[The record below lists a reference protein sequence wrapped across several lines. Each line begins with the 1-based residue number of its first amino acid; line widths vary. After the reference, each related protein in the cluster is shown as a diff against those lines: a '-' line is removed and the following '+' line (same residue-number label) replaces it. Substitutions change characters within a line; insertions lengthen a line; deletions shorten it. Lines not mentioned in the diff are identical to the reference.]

1 MGHRTKEFESI
12 INNAEFNL
20 RLLLNIPNN
29 YKILFLQSGANGQ
42 FSAIPLNLIDD
53 SNREVD
59 YIVTGIWSLKAAE
72 EVFFNF
78 YIFLILGI

>member
-53 SNREVD
+53 SNKEVD